1 MDGHRGDDR
10 TGLIGDGVTEK
21 NDRQDADEQA
31 AARAM
36 TSRRRGDTYRLLAD
50 VFNAEPT
57 AEMLDSLRQPEAVE
71 AFEAMGATFAA
82 ELDRMEADLGKQA
95 LVEQLECEYARVFI
109 GPGKHVGPYESLH
122 RDGHP
127 AEHWGPS
134 TAEVKRFIEH
144 HGLEYDVEFSGMPDH
159 ISAEFQFMAEL
170 AGAEAEAVEA
180 GKDTEAQQ
188 AQEIQQVFH
197 QQHVSRWVPAF
208 CDKVIQRAEFEFYRD
223 FARMAKLLVEVDV
236 DELASG
242 EKS

>member
-1 MDGHRGDDR
+1 M
-10 TGLIGDGVTEK
+10 TEK

-31 AARAM
+31 AARAIA
-36 TSRRRGDTYRLLAD
+36 TRRRGDTYRLLAD

-71 AFEAMGATFAA
+71 AFEAMGTTFPA

-95 LVEQLECEYARVFI
+95 LVEELECEYARVFI

-122 RDGHP
+122 RDDHP

-144 HGLEYDVEFSGMPDH
+144 HGLGYDVGFKGMPDH

-170 AGAEAEAVEA
+170 AGAEADAIEA
-180 GKDTEAQQ
+180 GKGTEAQQ
-188 AQEIQQVFH
+188 AQEIQRVFH

-208 CDKVIQRAEFEFYRD
+208 GDKVIEIARLDFYRD
-223 FARMAKLLVEVDV
+223 FARMAKTLCEVETNSFGAA
-236 DELASG
+236 ESQRQG
-242 EKS
+242 ETHQEGVNS